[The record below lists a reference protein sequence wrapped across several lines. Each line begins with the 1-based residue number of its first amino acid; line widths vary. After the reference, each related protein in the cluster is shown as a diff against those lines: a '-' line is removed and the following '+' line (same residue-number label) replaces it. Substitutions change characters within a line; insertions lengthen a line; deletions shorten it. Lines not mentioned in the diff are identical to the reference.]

1 VLVLAVD
8 TATQAVTAA
17 VVDLGSGQPRA
28 VRVTVDP
35 RRHGELLGPAVRDV
49 LAEVGAVPGDL
60 GAVVAGLGPG
70 PFTGLRVGLVTAA
83 AFADA
88 AGTPLYGVCSLDA
101 VAGAAVAGAGVAG
114 AAMAGAGVAGVLAG
128 AALAGA
134 ALAEAALLVATDAR
148 RREVYWATYA
158 AGVRRHGPAVDRPA
172 ALAERLP
179 ELGVTAM
186 AGAGAALYADVLG
199 LPVRDPAYPDP
210 AALVA
215 LAAERIRAGAP
226 SEAPVPLYLRR
237 PDAEL
242 PGAAKPVLQR

>member
-101 VAGAAVAGAGVAG
+101 VAGAAV
-114 AAMAGAGVAGVLAG
+114 
-128 AALAGA
+128 
-134 ALAEAALLVATDAR
+134 AEAALLVATDAR